1 MLVAHFCVG
10 ERKNFCSLSA
20 FEHILQDIESFSCHT
35 VNMKKEMR
43 TVFYDEDLQIEAY
56 RFEGITQPFPVHFH
70 DYYVIG
76 FIESGGRHLTCGNAE
91 HSVGAGDILLF
102 NPRDKHACTQADG
115 GTLDYRAFN
124 IKADVMDTL
133 AKEITGRK
141 FARKFNKNVVRDA
154 ELFSALRALHEML
167 MRESKE
173 FEKDELLLFAVE
185 QLIQEY
191 GEPFDN
197 AVAEHDTEIEK
208 ACTYM
213 QQHFSERISL
223 GTLCEVAALSR
234 ATLVRAF
241 AKAKG
246 ISPYRYLENIRLGE
260 AKKLLEQGASPAEAA
275 FSTGFSDQAHF
286 TNFFK
291 GYIGL
296 TPKQYRDIFK
306 SKSTQRDSRSKS

>member
-1 MLVAHFCVG
+1 
-10 ERKNFCSLSA
+10 
-20 FEHILQDIESFSCHT
+20 
-35 VNMKKEMR
+35 MKKETR
-43 TVFYDEDLQIEAY
+43 AIFYDEDLQIEAY

-76 FIESGGRHLTCGNAE
+76 FIERGGRHLTCGNAE

-102 NPRDKHACTQADG
+102 NPRDKHACTQTDG

-124 IKADVMDTL
+124 IKAEVMDKL
-133 AKEITGRK
+133 VQEITGRK
-141 FARKFNKNVVRDA
+141 LTLKFSKNVVRDA

-208 ACTYM
+208 ACAYM

-223 GTLCEVAALSR
+223 GTLCEVSALSR

-246 ISPYRYLENIRLGE
+246 ISPYRYLENVRLGE
-260 AKKLLEQGASPAEAA
+260 AKKRLEQGATPVDAA

-296 TPKQYRDIFK
+296 TPKQY
-306 SKSTQRDSRSKS
+306 

>member
-1 MLVAHFCVG
+1 
-10 ERKNFCSLSA
+10 
-20 FEHILQDIESFSCHT
+20 
-35 VNMKKEMR
+35 MKKETR
-43 TVFYDEDLQIEAY
+43 AIFYDEDLQIEAY

-102 NPRDKHACTQADG
+102 NPRDKHACTQANG

-124 IKADVMDTL
+124 IKAEVMDKL
-133 AKEITGRK
+133 VQEITGRK
-141 FARKFNKNVVRDA
+141 LTLKFSKNVVRDA

-208 ACTYM
+208 ACMYM

-223 GTLCEVAALSR
+223 RTLCEVAALSR

-246 ISPYRYLENIRLGE
+246 ISPYRYLENVRLGE
-260 AKKLLEQGASPAEAA
+260 AKKLLEQGATPLDAT

-286 TNFFK
+286 ANFFK

-306 SKSTQRDSRSKS
+306 PKAGSKS

>member
-1 MLVAHFCVG
+1 
-10 ERKNFCSLSA
+10 
-20 FEHILQDIESFSCHT
+20 
-35 VNMKKEMR
+35 MKKETR
-43 TVFYDEDLQIEAY
+43 AIFYDEDLHIEAY
-56 RFEGITQPFPVHFH
+56 RFEGIMQPFPVHFH

-76 FIESGGRHLTCGNAE
+76 FIESGGRHLTCENADYA
-91 HSVGAGDILLF
+91 VGEGDILLF
-102 NPRDKHACTQADG
+102 NPHDKHACTQADG

-124 IKADVMDTL
+124 IKVDIMERL
-133 AKEITGRK
+133 AHEITGRTFAPK
-141 FARKFNKNVVRDA
+141 FSKNIIHDA

-167 MRESKE
+167 MCESKE

-185 QLIQEY
+185 QLIQEC
-191 GEPFDN
+191 GEPFDH
-197 AVAEHDTEIEK
+197 ALAEHDDEIEK
-208 ACTYM
+208 ACMYM

-223 GTLCEVAALSR
+223 GTLCEVATLSR

-241 AKAKG
+241 AKTKG

-260 AKKLLEQGASPAEAA
+260 AKKRLEHGASPAEAA

-286 TNFFK
+286 ANFFK

>member
-1 MLVAHFCVG
+1 M
-10 ERKNFCSLSA
+10 
-20 FEHILQDIESFSCHT
+20 QDIESFSWHT
-35 VNMKKEMR
+35 VNMKKETR

-76 FIESGGRHLTCGNAE
+76 FIERGGRHLTCGSADYA
-91 HSVGAGDILLF
+91 VGEGDILLF
-102 NPRDKHACTQADG
+102 NPHDKHACTQTDG

-124 IKADVMDTL
+124 IKAETMDTL
-133 AKEITGRK
+133 TKEITGRTFAPK
-141 FARKFNKNVVRDA
+141 FSKNIIHDA
-154 ELFSALRALHEML
+154 ELFSALCALHEML

-191 GEPFDN
+191 GEPFDS

-208 ACTYM
+208 ACMYM

-241 AKAKG
+241 AKTKG

-260 AKKLLEQGASPAEAA
+260 AKKRLEQGASPSEAA

-306 SKSTQRDSRSKS
+306 SKSIQRDSRSKS

>member
-1 MLVAHFCVG
+1 
-10 ERKNFCSLSA
+10 
-20 FEHILQDIESFSCHT
+20 
-35 VNMKKEMR
+35 MKKEMR
-43 TVFYDEDLQIEAY
+43 AIFYDEDLQIEAY

-76 FIESGGRHLTCGNAE
+76 FIERGGRHLTCGNAE

-102 NPRDKHACTQADG
+102 NPRDKHACTQAAG

-124 IKADVMDTL
+124 IKAEVMDTL

-141 FARKFNKNVVRDA
+141 FVLKFSKNVVRDA

-173 FEKDELLLFAVE
+173 FEKDELLLLAVE

-197 AVAEHDTEIEK
+197 AVAEHSGEFEK
-208 ACTYM
+208 ACAYM
-213 QQHFSERISL
+213 RLHFSERISL
-223 GTLCEVAALSR
+223 GTLCEVSALSR

-241 AKAKG
+241 AKTKG

-306 SKSTQRDSRSKS
+306 PKAGSKS